1 MPALRWEGDVAVP
14 AGPRAR
20 QTRTSLM
27 EAARQLF
34 AEQGYNATSVA
45 DIIERAGV
53 SFGTFYQYF
62 HDRGDVLAAM
72 LTANL
77 QQMFESS
84 DPKWRAVEGRPGLYR
99 VIHNFVDAYATAG
112 NAAGIWEEASIVE
125 PEMADLRRSVGH
137 RMTVAVERELRRAS
151 DAGLCRPFTA
161 REAALAATALAA
173 MVDRF
178 CFVSFV
184 FDPPTSPAQVDES
197 ARLLT
202 ELWASAIGLVEPEQ

>member
-1 MPALRWEGDVAVP
+1 
-14 AGPRAR
+14 
-20 QTRTSLM
+20 M

-45 DIIERAGV
+45 HIIERAGV

-72 LTANL
+72 LTVNL
-77 QQMFESS
+77 QQMFESA
-84 DPKWRAVEGRPGLYR
+84 DPKWRAAEGRDGLYR
-99 VIHNFVDAYATAG
+99 VIHNFVDAYASAG

-125 PEMADLRRSVGH
+125 PAMADLRRSVGH
-137 RMTVAVERELRRAS
+137 RMTASVEAELRRAA

-161 REAALAATALAA
+161 KEAAMAATALSA

-178 CFVSFV
+178 CFVNFV
-184 FDPPTSPAQVDES
+184 FDPPTSPAKVEEA

-202 ELWASAIGLVEPEQ
+202 DLWAAAIGLVEPGE

>member
-1 MPALRWEGDVAVP
+1 
-14 AGPRAR
+14 
-20 QTRTSLM
+20 M

-62 HDRGDVLAAM
+62 HDRGDVLVAM
-72 LTANL
+72 LTTNL

-84 DPKWRAVEGRPGLYR
+84 NPKWRAIEGRAGLYR
-99 VIHNFVDAYATAG
+99 VIHNFVDAYAAAG

-125 PEMADLRRSVGH
+125 PEVADVRRSVGH
-137 RMTVAVERELRRAS
+137 RMTAAVEGELRRAS
-151 DAGLCRPFTA
+151 DAGQCRPFTA

-178 CFVSFV
+178 CFVNFV
-184 FDPPTSPAQVDES
+184 FDPPTSPGQIDES
-197 ARLLT
+197 ARVLT
-202 ELWASAIGLVEPEQ
+202 DLWASAIGLLEPE

>member
-1 MPALRWEGDVAVP
+1 
-14 AGPRAR
+14 
-20 QTRTSLM
+20 M

-34 AEQGYNATSVA
+34 AEQGYNSTSVA
-45 DIIERAGV
+45 HIIDRAGV

-62 HDRGDVLAAM
+62 HDRGDVLAAL
-72 LTANL
+72 LTATL

-84 DPKWRAVEGRPGLYR
+84 DPNWRAVEGRAGLYR
-99 VIHNFVDAYATAG
+99 VIHNFVDAYALAG
-112 NAAGIWEEASIVE
+112 NAAGIWEEASIVD
-125 PEMADLRRSVGH
+125 PAMAELRRSVGH
-137 RMTVAVERELRRAS
+137 RMTASVEGELRRAS

-161 REAALAATALAA
+161 KEAALAATALAA

-184 FDPPTSPAQVDES
+184 FDPSTAPAQVDES

-202 ELWASAIGLVEPEQ
+202 DLWAAAIGLVEPE